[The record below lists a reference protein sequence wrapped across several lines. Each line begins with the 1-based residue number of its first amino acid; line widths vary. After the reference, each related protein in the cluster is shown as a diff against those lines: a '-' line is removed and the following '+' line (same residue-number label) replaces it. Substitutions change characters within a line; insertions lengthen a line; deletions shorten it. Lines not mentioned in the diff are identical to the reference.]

1 LPFRAAPAY
10 DGPTESKADAKEPM
24 IMRISRVARTAASLA
39 PTKRAAPATASVG
52 YALVD
57 RANEVTYQGSLPP
70 VDLSDEGVAAREAL
84 RAQGQQL
91 IAMDTERCPPIDRGR
106 NGAKSSTAT
115 VEEIVAGMRSAM
127 PYGSAVAPT
136 APADTGIKLPQITV
150 PRATGGGMSVGGP
163 PSGMSIR

>member
-1 LPFRAAPAY
+1 
-10 DGPTESKADAKEPM
+10 M
-24 IMRISRVARTAASLA
+24 IRLSRWAV
-39 PTKRAAPATASVG
+39 ATASVATAVLAAPAAASVC

-57 RANEVTYQGSLPP
+57 RTNEVTYQGTLPP

-106 NGAKSSTAT
+106 NGAKNSAAT
-115 VEEIVAGMRSAM
+115 VEEIVAGMRSTT
-127 PYGSAVAPT
+127 PYGSAVTPA
-136 APADTGIKLPQITV
+136 APADASIKLPQITV

>member
-1 LPFRAAPAY
+1 M
-10 DGPTESKADAKEPM
+10 T
-24 IMRISRVARTAASLA
+24 RIPRWALAAASLA
-39 PTKRAAPATASVG
+39 TAVMAAPAAASVC

-57 RANEVTYQGSLPP
+57 RTNETTYQGTLPP

-84 RAQGQQL
+84 RTQGQQL

-106 NGAKSSTAT
+106 SGAKNSAAT

-127 PYGSAVAPT
+127 PYGSTVTPT
-136 APADTGIKLPQITV
+136 APAETGIKLPQITV

>member
-1 LPFRAAPAY
+1 M
-10 DGPTESKADAKEPM
+10 T
-24 IMRISRVARTAASLA
+24 RIPRWALAAASLA
-39 PTKRAAPATASVG
+39 TAVMAAPAAASVC

-57 RANEVTYQGSLPP
+57 RTNETTYQGTLPP

-106 NGAKSSTAT
+106 SGAKNTAAT

-127 PYGSAVAPT
+127 PYGSTVTPT
-136 APADTGIKLPQITV
+136 APAETGIKLPQITV
-150 PRATGGGMSVGGP
+150 PRVTGGGMSVGGP

>member
-1 LPFRAAPAY
+1 
-10 DGPTESKADAKEPM
+10 
-24 IMRISRVARTAASLA
+24 MRISRWALAAASVA
-39 PTKRAAPATASVG
+39 AAAMAAPASAAVC

-57 RANEVTYQGSLPP
+57 RTNEVTYQATLPP
-70 VDLSDEGVAAREAL
+70 VDLSDEGKAAREAL

-91 IAMDTERCPPIDRGR
+91 IAMDTEQCPPIDRGR
-106 NGAKSSTAT
+106 NGATNRSAT

-127 PYGSAVAPT
+127 PFGSAVTPT
-136 APADTGIKLPQITV
+136 PPADTGIKLPQITV

>member
-1 LPFRAAPAY
+1 M
-10 DGPTESKADAKEPM
+10 T
-24 IMRISRVARTAASLA
+24 RIPRWALAAASLA
-39 PTKRAAPATASVG
+39 TAVMAAPAAASVC

-57 RANEVTYQGSLPP
+57 RTNETTYQGTLPP

-106 NGAKSSTAT
+106 SGAKNSAAT

-127 PYGSAVAPT
+127 PYGSTVTPT
-136 APADTGIKLPQITV
+136 APAETGIKLPQITV

>member
-1 LPFRAAPAY
+1 
-10 DGPTESKADAKEPM
+10 
-24 IMRISRVARTAASLA
+24 MRISHWTLAAAAMAATVL
-39 PTKRAAPATASVG
+39 AAPATASVC

-57 RANEVTYQGSLPP
+57 RTNEVTYQGTLPP
-70 VDLSDEGVAAREAL
+70 VDLSDEGAAAREAL

-91 IAMDTERCPPIDRGR
+91 IAMETERCPPIDRGR
-106 NGAKSSTAT
+106 NGAKNSAAT
-115 VEEIVAGMRSAM
+115 VEEIVAGMRSAI
-127 PYGSAVAPT
+127 PFGSTVTPT